1 MEDLIR
7 FISYYTIMQFYNI
20 VIPSDAVG
28 ALI

>member
-7 FISYYTIMQFYNI
+7 FVSYYTIMQCYNAI
-20 VIPSDAVG
+20 ILSDADE